1 MNKFFLMLLMALPLS
16 LLAQKVA
23 VVNTEEIISKMPEQV
38 AATKQLNELAEKYR
52 LDLKSM
58 DDEFAKKTEEF
69 VKEKDSLLENIR
81 NRRQQE
87 LQDIQTRY
95 QQSYQTMQED
105 LQKRQQQLFAP
116 IQQKVADAIKKV
128 GDEENCA
135 YIMEAGMM
143 LYTGAAA
150 IDLTAKVKAKLGIK

>member
-1 MNKFFLMLLMALPLS
+1 
-16 LLAQKVA
+16 
-23 VVNTEEIISKMPEQV
+23 
-38 AATKQLNELAEKYR
+38 
-52 LDLKSM
+52 M

-143 LYTGAAA
+143 LYTGATA

>member
-1 MNKFFLMLLMALPLS
+1 MKKFFFMLLLALPLS
-16 LLAQKVA
+16 LFAQKVA
-23 VVNTEEIISKMPEQV
+23 VVNTEEIISKMPEQ
-38 AATKQLNELAEKYR
+38 ATATKQLNDLAETYR
-52 LDLKSM
+52 ADLKSM
-58 DDEFAKKTEEF
+58 EDELNKKMEDF
-69 VKEKDSLLENIR
+69 VKEKDSLVENIR

-128 GDEENCA
+128 GDEEGCA
-135 YIMEAGMM
+135 YIMEAAMM
-143 LYTGAAA
+143 LYTGTTA
-150 IDLTAKVKAKLGIK
+150 IDLTEKVKTKLGIK